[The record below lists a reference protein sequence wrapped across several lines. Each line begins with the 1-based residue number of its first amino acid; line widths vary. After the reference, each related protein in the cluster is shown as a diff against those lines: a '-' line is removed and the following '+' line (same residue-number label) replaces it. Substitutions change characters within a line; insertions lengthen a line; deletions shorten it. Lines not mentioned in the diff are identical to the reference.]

1 MVLKT
6 CHNGFMKLAWEMIHF
21 TKRNSLGLTFLKNK
35 INAVSIIASL
45 NAYENNNDD
54 DRCW

>member
-6 CHNGFMKLAWEMIHF
+6 CHNGFMKLAWELIHF